1 MATIDILNLIKL
13 GDLSEEQASIL
24 KKRLIARKR
33 ELAAAMQKV
42 DQGLNALEQMRKS
55 KKSAKRS
62 TAKRSGNR

>member
-55 KKSAKRS
+55 KKSAKPS